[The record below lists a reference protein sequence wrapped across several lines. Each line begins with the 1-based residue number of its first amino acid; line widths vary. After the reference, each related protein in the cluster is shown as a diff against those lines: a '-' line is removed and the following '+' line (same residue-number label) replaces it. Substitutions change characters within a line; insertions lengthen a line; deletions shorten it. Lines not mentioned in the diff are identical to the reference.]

1 MTKVRLNLA
10 CTDYDRTRRLFDGNV
25 GIDGCEVYPVAM
37 SPEEAFHRSFKF
49 QEFDVSEL
57 SMSSYMTQVSR
68 AGRPF
73 VAIPVFLSRMFRHSS
88 IYILT
93 DKGIKSPADLKGKI
107 VGIPEYQMTVGLWMR
122 GILQDEYGVKPA
134 DIKWRTGGLEE
145 GGRTPFVQLELPGG
159 VEVKPIDNSETLAGL
174 LNEGK
179 IDALLTARAPS
190 CFGKNPAVQRLFP
203 DYRTSEEAY
212 FKKTGIFPI
221 MHLVGIKKELVE
233 KHPWLPVNVYNAFV
247 KAKEWC
253 YRDMEKVGHLFT
265 TLPWPV
271 DELEK
276 ARALM
281 GRDFWRYGISEN
293 AKELEA
299 MTRYAYEQGMTT
311 RLLTP
316 GDLFAKSTTELF
328 KL

>member
-1 MTKVRLNLA
+1 MPDLTLSLAVAEYDHVRDIA
-10 CTDYDRTRRLFDGNV
+10 TGAVRAA
-25 GIDGCEVYPVAM
+25 GINITTVHGAVEDILIRAHWYNEWDVA
-37 SPEEAFHRSFKF
+37 ETGLGA
-49 QEFDVSEL
+49 
-57 SMSSYMTQVSR
+57 YVSR
-68 AGRPF
+68 LARGEQPV
-73 VAIPVFLSRMFRHSS
+73 VAIPVFTSRVFRHSS
-88 IYILT
+88 IYVRT

-159 VEVKPIDNSETLAGL
+159 VEVKPIDNTETLAGL

-221 MHLVGIKKELVE
+221 MHLVGIKKELVAQ
-233 KHPWLPVNVYNAFV
+233 HPWLPVNVYNAFV

-281 GRDFWRYGISEN
+281 GRDFWRYGITEN
-293 AKELEA
+293 AKELDA